1 MSGLSLFTLTAL
13 SVCAAVAP
21 EMAQAQAS
29 AFQAGSFTAS
39 DGLTLP
45 YRIFIPK
52 NRDPKKSYPL
62 VLAMHGAG
70 ERGTDNMLQLTTH
83 QLATVWARDSNQ
95 ARYPSFVLAPQC
107 PPYPA
112 VWVDTP
118 FGQGTYDFDKA
129 AITPPMKAAVALLDS
144 IVKRYDIDTNRIYV
158 AGLSMGGYAT
168 WALLTRYP
176 KRFAAAIPICGGGD
190 TSKAPL
196 FKHVPLWVFHGD
208 SDHTVPVAASRQ
220 MVAALRKAGGTPV
233 YTEYKGVDHGSW
245 GPALMEPE
253 LAGWLF
259 AQKRSA
265 TTAIRSAT
273 PRPNSGRAVGR
284 FTVGTGTV
292 PSAPGVDG
300 LGRTRSAGRV
310 TLFPFSGRES
320 PSARMSKITHAA
332 GPDSSGIGTHYE

>member
-1 MSGLSLFTLTAL
+1 MTRLSIFAI
-13 SVCAAVAP
+13 AASAAFAAFDPAP
-21 EMAQAQAS
+21 ARAQAS
-29 AFQAGSFTAS
+29 AFQAGSFKAA

-52 NRDPKKSYPL
+52 NRDPKKAYPL

-83 QLATVWARDSNQ
+83 NLATVWARDSNQ
-95 ARYPSFVLAPQC
+95 AKYPSFVLAPQC

-112 VWVDTP
+112 VWVNTP
-118 FGQGTYDFDKA
+118 FGQGTYDFDKV
-129 AITPPMKAAVALLDS
+129 AITSPMKAAVELLDS
-144 IVKRYDIDTNRIYV
+144 IVKRYGIDTNRVYV

-196 FKHVPLWVFHGD
+196 FKQVPLWVFHGD
-208 SDHTVPVAASRQ
+208 SDHTVPVSASRQ

-245 GPALMEPE
+245 GPALQEPK
-253 LAGWLF
+253 LADWLF
-259 AQKRSA
+259 AQKRSV
-265 TTAIRSAT
+265 TTAVRT
-273 PRPNSGRAVGR
+273 FPQRPISGAPAGR
-284 FTVGTGTV
+284 VPIGTGTGQT
-292 PSAPGVDG
+292 AAGIDG
-300 LGRTRSAGRV
+300 LGRTRAAGGV
-310 TLFPFSGRES
+310 AIFPFPSRES
-320 PSARMSKITHAA
+320 P
-332 GPDSSGIGTHYE
+332 